1 MRWKQFVLP
10 VLGLFLMACEGPAG
24 DAGPMGPAGPQG
36 ERGEPGPG
44 TRIVLTGTTSGNGSA
59 SAQLPAEAG
68 TMSNPPSI
76 VCYLSDNPDG
86 PFLQLSTE
94 FYVGVTC
101 GLVQNAGALHA
112 VLTGAPPG
120 WYYRLVVIH

>member
-1 MRWKQFVLP
+1 MSFRDC
-10 VLGLFLMACEGPAG
+10 GEGRAG
-24 DAGPMGPAGPQG
+24 GQVGHRRGYFSPQSP
-36 ERGEPGPG
+36 R
-44 TRIVLTGTTSGNGSA
+44 T
-59 SAQLPAEAG
+59 
-68 TMSNPPSI
+68 